1 MCLIAPNLTFD
12 WNFPRSL
19 CCFHLCRSPKGWMLC
34 SFCHCLA
41 QARDFACI
49 IPHDTGIGASIRGR
63 HPSVSVSSPPHV
75 ENASVYFPT
84 GPFFGA
90 LCQCLLNQFQL
101 SHSENSRINGFPYCV
116 LIAALRP
123 GRSTRPNERAAEL
136 EFGSNTIATKSLDS
150 RERIREEEGKRD
162 RKEES

>member
-1 MCLIAPNLTFD
+1 MIEIFHAHFVVFT
-12 WNFPRSL
+12 SVEVQKVG
-19 CCFHLCRSPKGWMLC
+19 CFAVSVIVSPKPVTLHVLYHMTRA
-34 SFCHCLA
+34 LA
-41 QARDFACI
+41 PVYEGGTLLFLFRL
-49 IPHDTGIGASIRGR
+49 PH
-63 HPSVSVSSPPHV
+63 
-75 ENASVYFPT
+75 
-84 GPFFGA
+84 FFGA
-90 LCQCLLNQFQL
+90 LCQCLLNQFPL

-162 RKEES
+162 RKEKS